1 MAENSEKVVSD
12 LFAAW
17 TRLDLDGIMSHFT
30 DDGVWDNVPMNAP
43 AKGKAAIREMTHG
56 FLKDTTRF
64 EAKILKTVHVGNTLM
79 NERVDTLAMKS
90 GKTAVV
96 PVVGVFEFNDAG
108 KIVAW
113 RDYFDLGT
121 FTKQIS

>member
-43 AKGKAAIREMTHG
+43 AKGKAAIRELTHG

>member
-121 FTKQIS
+121 FTKQLS

>member
-1 MAENSEKVVSD
+1 MAVNSENVVSD

-17 TRLDLDGIMSHFT
+17 TRLDLDGIMNHFT

-43 AKGKAAIREMTHG
+43 AKGKAAIRELTHG

-96 PVVGVFEFNDAG
+96 PVVGVFELNDAG

-113 RDYFDLGT
+113 RDYFDLAT

>member
-1 MAENSEKVVSD
+1 MAVNSEKVVSD

-17 TRLDLDGIMSHFT
+17 TRLDLDGIMNHFT

-43 AKGKAAIREMTHG
+43 AKGKAAIRELTHG